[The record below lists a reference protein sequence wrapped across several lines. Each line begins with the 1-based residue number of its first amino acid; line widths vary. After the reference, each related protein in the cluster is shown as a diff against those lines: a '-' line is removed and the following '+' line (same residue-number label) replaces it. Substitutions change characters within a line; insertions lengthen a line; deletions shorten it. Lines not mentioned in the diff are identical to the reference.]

1 MPLDNSMDYS
11 WKRNCIGWQLK
22 FSALPRRCHFSN
34 KLIWLR
40 RSYRGVAMWTGP
52 GEPAF
57 DIRWVDRN
65 EYLFAKIKGII

>member
-1 MPLDNSMDYS
+1 MPLDNSMDDS
-11 WKRNCIGWQLK
+11 WKRKCIGWEFV
-22 FSALPRRCHFSN
+22 FSFIPRRCYFSN
-34 KLIWLR
+34 KLIWMKR
-40 RSYRGVAMWTGP
+40 GYRGVAMWTGP